1 MTVNYKIAAKR
12 VWILS
17 VGGTHFTNRE
27 TNETI
32 SATKLVAQLEQQIES
47 LTTKHN
53 KAYNNLPMINGYGA
67 IELDELTGRAKR
79 YINQLL
85 EELKE
90 FHGG

>member
-1 MTVNYKIAAKR
+1 MSK
-12 VWILS
+12 WILS
-17 VGGTHFTNRE
+17 VGGTHFTNRD

-32 SATKLVAQLEQQIES
+32 SASKLIAQLENEYELLVI
-47 LTTKHN
+47 KHD
-53 KAYNNLPMINGYGA
+53 KACNNLSMINDYEA
-67 IELDELTGRAKR
+67 LEIDELTGRAKR